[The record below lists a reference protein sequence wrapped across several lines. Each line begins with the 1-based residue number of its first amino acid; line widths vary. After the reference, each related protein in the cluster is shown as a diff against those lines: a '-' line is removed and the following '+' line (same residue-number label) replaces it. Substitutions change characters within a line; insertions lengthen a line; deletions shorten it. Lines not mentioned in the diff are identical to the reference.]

1 MSDNVIQTSSIRK
14 TIEDVGIDLDE
25 QKPVN
30 RKRVLVI
37 DDEPGSVNLLKR
49 IYMSNGFNVSGA
61 SSGHEALKK
70 LTDIHPSLII
80 LDLLMPEMNGEETLL
95 AIRQVMNVPVIVLSA
110 VDDKNRIVQMLQSG
124 VDDYIT
130 KPFDEVE
137 LLARTNAVLRRA
149 ERYTPDHTFSFPS
162 ISLTI
167 DLDTYEVMY
176 CNTRIQLTGKMFD
189 VLALLA
195 RNAPKVVNYQELTLK
210 VWGENT
216 PAVRNRLKY
225 LVYLLRKEFLA
236 IEPSLEVFENID
248 RLGYRLCSNA
258 NQTDPL

>member
-1 MSDNVIQTSSIRK
+1 MSDNEILTSQVSNNL
-14 TIEDVGIDLDE
+14 EDMGIDLDE
-25 QKPVN
+25 QQPVN

-37 DDEPGSVNLLKR
+37 DDEPTSVNLLKR
-49 IYMSNGFNVSGA
+49 IFMSNGFNVSGA
-61 SSGHEALKK
+61 FSGQEALKK
-70 LTDIHPSLII
+70 LTNVHPSLVI
-80 LDLLMPEMNGEETLL
+80 LDLLMPEMTGEDTLT

-110 VDDKNRIVQMLQSG
+110 VDEKAKIVKMLQSG

-137 LLARTNAVLRRA
+137 LLARVNAVLRRA
-149 ERYTPDHTFSFPS
+149 ERYTPDHTFSFPA
-162 ISLTI
+162 IALTI
-167 DLDTYEVMY
+167 DLDTYEVIY
-176 CNTRIQLTGKMFD
+176 HNTRIQLTGKMFD

-210 VWGENT
+210 VWGENS

-236 IEPSLEVFENID
+236 IEPASEVFENID
-248 RLGYRLCSNA
+248 RLGYRLCSNG
-258 NQTDPL
+258 NQTVT

>member
-1 MSDNVIQTSSIRK
+1 MSEKEIQNQSAWNNF
-14 TIEDVGIDLDE
+14 EDMGIDLDE
-25 QKPVN
+25 QQPVN

-37 DDEPGSVNLLKR
+37 DDEPASVNLLKR
-49 IYMSNGFNVSGA
+49 IFMSNGFNVSGA
-61 SSGHEALKK
+61 FSGQEALKK
-70 LTDIHPSLII
+70 INEIHPSLVI
-80 LDLLMPEMNGEETLL
+80 LDLLMPEMNGEEILT

-110 VDDKNRIVQMLQSG
+110 VDDKNRIVKMLQSG

-137 LLARTNAVLRRA
+137 LLARVNAVLRRA
-149 ERYTPDHTFSFPS
+149 ERYTPDHTYSFPS
-162 ISLTI
+162 ISLTV
-167 DLDTYEVMY
+167 DLDTYEVIY

-225 LVYLLRKEFLA
+225 LVYLLRKEFEV

-248 RLGYRLCSNA
+248 RLGYRLCSNG
-258 NQTDPL
+258 NQTIT

>member
-1 MSDNVIQTSSIRK
+1 MYDNVIQTSSISK

-25 QKPVN
+25 QQPVN
-30 RKRVLVI
+30 RKRVLVV

-49 IYMSNGFNVSGA
+49 IYMSNGYNVSGA
-61 SSGHEALKK
+61 SSGQEALKK
-70 LTDIHPSLII
+70 LTDIHPSLVI
-80 LDLLMPEMNGEETLL
+80 LDLLMPEMDGEETLM
-95 AIRQVMNVPVIVLSA
+95 AIRQV
-110 VDDKNRIVQMLQSG
+110 QSG

-248 RLGYRLCSNA
+248 RLGYRLCSNV